1 VKRSILERAVLP
13 YGGLVP
19 SVNPSILRRSVELL
33 RACLFLP
40 VTCFIWAVYVARIV
54 YLVCEM
60 WMEARLRVPSF
71 PHQASPISS
80 RAKKIFRFIEAMID

>member
-19 SVNPSILRRSVELL
+19 SVNPSILRRAVEFL

-40 VTCFIWAVYVARIV
+40 VTCFIWAVYLARIV

-60 WMEARLRVPSF
+60 WVERTRVPSF